1 MRSVCERHVLGGM
14 KPLPW
19 AKRRSGVQDQA
30 EGIAALQRGDIRG
43 LATLIDL
50 HQLKALRAAF
60 GILGSRAAAEDAVAD
75 AFIKVFDKI
84 RTFDKSRPFEPWL
97 YRLVVNT
104 AIDHSRR
111 TRRESAF
118 AEVVDLA
125 GTVDFDLRLEVAT
138 AIRALPPQERAVVV
152 LRYYLDFDE
161 KSISE
166 ILQTPIGTTKSR
178 LHRARERLRGQLSEP
193 NQSGSGGPLKE
204 SELGR
209 IRA

>member
-1 MRSVCERHVLGGM
+1 ME
-14 KPLPW
+14 PLPC
-19 AKRRSGVQDQA
+19 AIRRSGVEDQA

-60 GILGSRAAAEDAVAD
+60 GILGSKSAAEDAVAD

-84 RTFDKSRPFEPWL
+84 GTFDKSRPFEPWF

-104 AIDHSRR
+104 AIDHSRLA
-111 TRRESAF
+111 RRESTF
-118 AEVVDLA
+118 AEVIDEA

-138 AIRALPPQERAVVV
+138 AIKALAPHERAVVI
-152 LRYYLDFDE
+152 LRYYLDFNE

-178 LHRARERLRGQLSEP
+178 LHRARERLRRELSPP
-193 NQSGSGGPLKE
+193 NQCGSAGPLKE
-204 SELGR
+204 SDLGR
-209 IRA
+209 VRA

>member
-1 MRSVCERHVLGGM
+1 M
-14 KPLPW
+14 KPLPG
-19 AKRRSGVQDQA
+19 AIRRSGVADQA
-30 EGIAALQRGDIRG
+30 EGIAALQRGEIRG

-50 HQLKALRAAF
+50 HQLKALRVAF

-84 RTFDKSRPFEPWL
+84 RTFDRSRPFEPWL

-104 AIDHSRR
+104 AIDHSRLA
-111 TRRESAF
+111 RRESTF
-118 AEVVDLA
+118 PEVVDQA
-125 GTVDFDLRLEVAT
+125 RTIDFDLRLEVAS
-138 AIRALPPQERAVVV
+138 AIKALPPRERAVVV

-166 ILQTPIGTTKSR
+166 ILQSPIGTTKSR
-178 LHRARERLRGQLSEP
+178 LHRARERLRRELSAP
-193 NQSGSGGPLKE
+193 TQRGSAGPLKE
-204 SELGR
+204 SDLGR

>member
-19 AKRRSGVQDQA
+19 AKRRAGVEGQA
-30 EGIAALQRGDIRG
+30 EGIGGVQGGDIRG

-111 TRRESAF
+111 PRRESAF
-118 AEVVDLA
+118 ADGVDVA
-125 GTVDFDLRLEVAT
+125 GTVDFDLRLEGAT

-152 LRYYLDFDE
+152 LRYYLDFDAE
-161 KSISE
+161 PISE
-166 ILQTPIGTTKSR
+166 ILTTPIGANRSSV
-178 LHRARERLRGQLSEP
+178 HRARKRLRDPLAEP
-193 NQSGSGGPLKE
+193 NQS
-204 SELGR
+204 
-209 IRA
+209 A

>member
-1 MRSVCERHVLGGM
+1 M
-14 KPLPW
+14 KPLPC
-19 AKRRSGVQDQA
+19 AIRRSGMEDQA
-30 EGIAALQRGDIRG
+30 DGIAALQRGDIRG

-60 GILGSRAAAEDAVAD
+60 GILGSRSAAEDAVAD

-104 AIDHSRR
+104 AIDHSRLA
-111 TRRESAF
+111 RRETTF
-118 AEVVDLA
+118 AEVIEEA
-125 GTVDFDLRLEVAT
+125 GTVDFDLRLEVAA
-138 AIRALPPQERAVVV
+138 AIKALAPQERAVVV

-178 LHRARERLRGQLSEP
+178 PHRARERLRRELSPP
-193 NQSGSGGPLKE
+193 NQRESAGPLKE
-204 SELGR
+204 SDLGR